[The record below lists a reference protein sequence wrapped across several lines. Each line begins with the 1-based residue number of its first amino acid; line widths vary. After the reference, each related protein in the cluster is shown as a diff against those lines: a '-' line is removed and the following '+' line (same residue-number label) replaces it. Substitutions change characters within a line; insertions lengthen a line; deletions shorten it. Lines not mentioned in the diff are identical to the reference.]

1 MTYPSAIEGFGNAF
15 LETIYY
21 RRPIVMEAYEIFK
34 CNIQPNGFNVI
45 GFEDFISR
53 EIVEQ
58 ARKIIC
64 NPDLALE
71 WAEDNYQLGLSY
83 YSYHTLEKRLVAL
96 LENCLGKW

>member
-1 MTYPSAIEGFGNAF
+1 

-34 CNIQPNGFNVI
+34 CDIQPKGFNVI
-45 GFEDFISR
+45 WFENFISR

-58 ARKIIC
+58 AQEILC

-71 WAEDNYQLGLSY
+71 WAEKNYQLGLRY
-83 YSYHTLEKRLVAL
+83 YSYHMLEKRLVTL
-96 LENCLGKW
+96 LETCLGKW